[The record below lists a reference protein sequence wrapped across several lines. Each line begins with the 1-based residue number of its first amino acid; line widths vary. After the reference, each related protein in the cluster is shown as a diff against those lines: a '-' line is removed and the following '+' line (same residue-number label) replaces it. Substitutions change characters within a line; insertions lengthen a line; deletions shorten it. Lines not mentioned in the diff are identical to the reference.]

1 MSDVVKEYSFLN
13 RWVVFKRTNSGQVS
27 EEPKTPP
34 FGDSPS
40 ANAIPPYQ
48 PAEPLTL
55 ATATATASSSVP
67 RTSAALSTAVSAAA
81 KAITTSGPAAPILS
95 AAPSLQT
102 QPSLASAI
110 ATASERSATEK
121 TIPLGPGAKYESNE
135 VFRFAPDAKLVDTLK
150 IADKG
155 ASRWLAPYSPFP
167 IIDELPSGGQVK
179 YPTLE
184 HYLVGMKYKIATDKP
199 QLAASVF
206 SEEGTI
212 HQKFLR
218 ERLAASGKK
227 PLTEDQDQEFLRLEM
242 VEVRNANR
250 ASNIKK
256 FKAQF
261 DEASWATQKDAI
273 LREGLKQRWDKDAR
287 LHGIVEAAR
296 AQGKYL
302 LYDTDAAGAGELA
315 GVRKADGRIEG
326 ENKVGRI
333 LMQLAGYPGF

>member
-1 MSDVVKEYSFLN
+1 MADAIRPSE
-13 RWVVFKRTNSGQVS
+13 SGS
-27 EEPKTPP
+27 
-34 FGDSPS
+34 
-40 ANAIPPYQ
+40 PPYRTAIYQ
-48 PAEPLTL
+48 AIEPLTL
-55 ATATATASSSVP
+55 GPASSVLGMQGSATSVP

-110 ATASERSATEK
+110 ATASERSTTEK

-155 ASRWLAPYSPFP
+155 ASRWLAPYAPFP

-261 DEASWATQKDAI
+261 DEASWATQKDVV

>member
-1 MSDVVKEYSFLN
+1 MSV
-13 RWVVFKRTNSGQVS
+13 
-27 EEPKTPP
+27 
-34 FGDSPS
+34 
-40 ANAIPPYQ
+40 
-48 PAEPLTL
+48 
-55 ATATATASSSVP
+55 
-67 RTSAALSTAVSAAA
+67 
-81 KAITTSGPAAPILS
+81 TTKGPAAPILS
-95 AAPSLQT
+95 GGPSIAA
-102 QPSLASAI
+102 QPSLATAI
-110 ATASERSATEK
+110 ASASTESVVPK
-121 TIPLGPGAKYESNE
+121 GPASKYEVNE
-135 VFRFAPDAKLVDTLK
+135 VFRFSPDAKLIDTLK
-150 IADKG
+150 TGDKA
-155 ASRWLAPYSPFP
+155 ASRWLAPYAPFP

-218 ERLAASGKK
+218 DRLAASGKK
-227 PLTEDQDQEFLRLEM
+227 PITEEQDQEFLRQEM

-261 DEASWATQKDAI
+261 DEASWASQKDEV
-273 LREGLKQRWDKDAR
+273 LKEGLKQRWDKDAR
-287 LHGIVEAAR
+287 LHTIVEAAR

-315 GVRKADGRIEG
+315 GARKADGRIEG